1 MKYAVNPFAPAAAAA
16 PCPCFPLI
24 FASTLQRCCSLNI
37 LTPASSKVLTSAA
50 GVAGSALPV
59 HFNPTIFSEANE
71 RAVCCNFAVRFSP
84 PALFSGPQFSVVVVS
99 ARWCVLL
106 SQIKRNHCCGTRY
119 LLPIPPRPSFHSSQG
134 SPSKHCIFH
143 VWILFV
149 WQPEILQIVW
159 LLLNCVKYEKAPENL

>member
-1 MKYAVNPFAPAAAAA
+1 MKYAVNPFAPAAG

-37 LTPASSKVLTSAA
+37 LTPASSKVLTSDAA
-50 GVAGSALPV
+50 VAESALTV
-59 HFNPTIFSEANE
+59 HFNPTIFSEANA

-119 LLPIPPRPSFHSSQG
+119 LLPIPPDLPTSLPKEAQASIAFFMSGFRSCG
-134 SPSKHCIFH
+134 S
-143 VWILFV
+143 L
-149 WQPEILQIVW
+149 
-159 LLLNCVKYEKAPENL
+159 KYCK